1 MTELERLRM
10 ATEDDVQRALEGA
23 SFGAWPQ
30 DEAALLEFFNL
41 MLDTVAGQTAGDAA
55 MWPGLRR
62 MVN

>member
-1 MTELERLRM
+1 MTEIERLRM

-30 DEAALLEFFNL
+30 DPAALLEFFNL
-41 MLDTVAGQTAGDAA
+41 MLDTKIGQTAGDAA

-62 MVN
+62 NLQ